1 MATRLGIDAWPCY
14 PEGVATVIARTPQ
27 FALWHRCLNATPT
40 RSLLE
45 ADGPW
50 TLLVPNDALLSAQR
64 TRIEALL
71 SSPYVDVLSD
81 FVESLVIPRSVL
93 AVQIEAE
100 LKCEPVTLSVSNLLD
115 QPILLEIGSKSL
127 RWSGA
132 LTLGQVICANG
143 ELYVIDQLP
152 QGLDWPLA

>member
-1 MATRLGIDAWPCY
+1 VATRLGIDAWPCY
-14 PEGVATVIARTPQ
+14 PEGVGTVIARTPQ
-27 FALWHRCLNATPT
+27 LSLWHRCLNATST

-64 TRIEALL
+64 MRIEALL
-71 SSPYVDVLSD
+71 SSPHVDVLSD

-93 AVQIEAE
+93 AVQIEAQVRS
-100 LKCEPVTLSVSNLLD
+100 EPVRLSVTNLLD
-115 QPILLEIGSKSL
+115 QPIVLEIGSESL

-152 QGLDWPLA
+152 QGMDWPLG